1 MPETHSRRKR
11 VVYIIGR
18 FPALTMTF
26 ITREILEAKRTG
38 ADLVLV
44 SIRRSPP
51 FEMCPEVEAL
61 AGETRYLL
69 PVVWPKFL
77 ASVVYYLA
85 TRPWVFVSTLIYLL
99 SRPHPSLGARFK
111 TLIHFAE
118 GVHAAGLIRG
128 DKVDHIHA
136 HFADRAATV
145 ALVASRLVDVEF
157 SFTAHANDIYIAPE
171 LLTEKVEHAK
181 FTTTCTAY
189 NKSHLEKVTGHP
201 VELIYHGLDLE
212 QLDDPCGETHPETAP
227 LILSVG
233 RLTEKKGFPVLLEA
247 CARLK
252 QEERSFRCEIVGDGP
267 DLALLTQQ
275 IDTLGIGDRVALLGA
290 LSNAAVMQKYI
301 EATIFTLPCVVA
313 KNDDRDGIP
322 NVMLEAMAHELPV
335 VSTNVSGIPEVLHHE
350 ETGLMVESGQ
360 VDALTDALRRLLD
373 DPEERQRL
381 GENARDLV
389 ANRFDIR
396 RNIGRLVELL
406 ES

>member
-1 MPETHSRRKR
+1 
-11 VVYIIGR
+11 
-18 FPALTMTF
+18 MTF

-51 FEMCPEVEAL
+51 FEMRPEVEAL
-61 AGETRYLL
+61 AGETKYLL
-69 PVVWPKFL
+69 PVAWPKFL
-77 ASVVYYLA
+77 ASVVYYLI
-85 TRPWVFVSTLIYLL
+85 TRPWVFVSTLAYLL
-99 SRPHPSLGARFK
+99 SRPHPSPGARLK

-118 GVHAAGLIRG
+118 GVHAAGLIRR

-145 ALVASRLVDVEF
+145 ALVASRLVNVEY
-157 SFTAHANDIYIAPE
+157 SFTAHANDIYIEPE
-171 LLTEKVEHAK
+171 LLPEKVEHAK

-189 NKSHLEKVTGHP
+189 NKSHLEEVTGRP
-201 VELIYHGLDLE
+201 IELIYHGLDLE
-212 QLDDPCGETHPETAP
+212 QLDDPCVEAHPETAP

-233 RLTEKKGFPVLLEA
+233 RLTEKKGFPILLEA

-252 QEERSFRCEIVGDGP
+252 QEEQSFRCEIVGDGP

-275 IDTLGIGDRVALLGA
+275 IDTLGIGDRVALVGA
-290 LSNAAVMQKYI
+290 LSNAAVMQKYL

-335 VSTNVSGIPEVLHHE
+335 VSTNLSGIPEVLHHE

-381 GENARDLV
+381 GENARELV